1 MALEDIIRST
11 RNEKL
16 AASDIEIVKLLEAA
30 SSWAD
35 FNSKRSAMVSYRTA
49 LRDLPSDFPEDM
61 DVETMPAMPLSPSQQ
76 AALDSMTEE

>member
-16 AASDIEIVKLLEAA
+16 KASDVEIVRMLETAT
-30 SSWAD
+30 SWSD

-49 LRDLPSDFPEDM
+49 LRDLPTKFSEDM
-61 DVETMPAMPLSPSQQ
+61 DVETMPDMPLSPSQQ
-76 AALDSMTEE
+76 STLDATEE